1 MGYIKTSNNQ
11 MVVWGQVTQDA
22 TFRHFDSGKN
32 VCNFSLKYGRAESN
46 GQGSKKGLFINVSAW
61 GKTGEYASG
70 LEKGDY
76 VICAGTLERDDY
88 RSKKKGED
96 VFLLNAE
103 IVLVQPVPVYA
114 EESAETP
121 ENGTGSEGGFAETA
135 EGGDGELPL

>member
-114 EESAETP
+114 EDAAETP
-121 ENGTGSEGGFAETA
+121 KNSTGSEGGFAETA
-135 EGGDGELPL
+135 EDGDGELPL

>member
-114 EESAETP
+114 EDAAETP
-121 ENGTGSEGGFAETA
+121 ENSTGSEGGFAETA
-135 EGGDGELPL
+135 EDGDGELPL

>member
-96 VFLLNAE
+96 VSGIMAEMKLWRRSLLN
-103 IVLVQPVPVYA
+103 
-114 EESAETP
+114 
-121 ENGTGSEGGFAETA
+121 
-135 EGGDGELPL
+135 

>member
-22 TFRHFDSGKN
+22 TFRHFDSGKS
-32 VCNFSLKYGRAESN
+32 VCNFSVKYGRAESN

-96 VFLLNAE
+96 IFLLNAE

-114 EESAETP
+114 EEAAETP
-121 ENGTGSEGGFAETA
+121 ENGTGNEGGFAETA
-135 EGGDGELPL
+135 EDGDGELPL

>member
-22 TFRHFDSGKN
+22 TFRHFDSGKS

-96 VFLLNAE
+96 IFLLNAE

-114 EESAETP
+114 EEAP
-121 ENGTGSEGGFAETA
+121 EDGGSTEGDGLSEQDDGEGGQ
-135 EGGDGELPL
+135 LPY